1 MADTRIESLD
11 AFRGFAIAAMMLVNN
26 PGDWSHVYAPLL
38 HAEWHGWTFTDTVFP
53 FFLFICGVAMP
64 YAIAKERARGAGDAA
79 VAWRFATR
87 AAIIFAAGFVLNFI
101 PALDPHTVRIPG
113 VLQRI
118 ALCILIAIPLLS
130 ARQAARATSVAI
142 VALLGVY
149 AAVELCVPVP
159 GPDGVVAAGRLEAGR
174 DAGAYVDRLL
184 LDGHLWSKSKTW
196 DPEGL
201 LSTVPAACSLLL
213 GALAGM
219 RLRSTQPARRIEIEL
234 AAAGIVSLAAGMM
247 LDAWLMP
254 VNKNLWTPSYVLLMN
269 GWALVAFAGFHW
281 LLDGERTASTRAA
294 ARRALRPL
302 TIFGRNALFLFV
314 LSGLV
319 GRALLTIG
327 VQQSDGRTAPLKTL
341 VYAPFV
347 ALSADPY
354 VASLLFAVA
363 FLSAMFVVAWI
374 MWRRRWFVRA

>member
-1 MADTRIESLD
+1 MADTRVESLD

-26 PGDWSHVYAPLL
+26 PGDWAHVYAPLL
-38 HAEWHGWTFTDTVFP
+38 HAQWHGWTFTDTVFP

-64 YAIAKERARGAGDAA
+64 LAIAKERARGAGDAA
-79 VAWRFATR
+79 VVRRFAVR
-87 AAIIFAAGFVLNFI
+87 AAVIFAAGLVLNSI
-101 PALDPHTVRIPG
+101 PAFDPQTVRIPG

-118 ALCILIAIPLLS
+118 ALCILIATPLLAGRS
-130 ARQAARATSVAI
+130 AARAAALAI

-149 AAVELCVPVP
+149 ALVELYVPVP
-159 GPDGVVAAGRLEAGR
+159 GPDGGVAAGRLEPGR

-184 LDGHLWSKSKTW
+184 LGGHLWGNSKTW

-201 LSTVPAACSLLL
+201 LSTLPAACSLLL
-213 GALAGM
+213 GALAGL
-219 RLRSTQPARRIEIEL
+219 RLRPDVPARRIETEL
-234 AAAGIVSLAAGMM
+234 AAAAIGSLAAGVA

-269 GWALVAFAGFHW
+269 GWALAAFAASHW
-281 LLDGERTASTRAA
+281 LLDGERAPALRAA
-294 ARRALRPL
+294 ARRASLPL

-319 GRALLTIG
+319 GRALLIG
-327 VQQSDGRTAPLKTL
+327 VPRTGGESVTLKTIA
-341 VYAPFV
+341 YSPFV
-347 ALSADPY
+347 ALADDPY

-363 FLSAMFVVAWI
+363 FLLAMSAVAWL
-374 MWRRRWFVRA
+374 MWRRRWFIRA